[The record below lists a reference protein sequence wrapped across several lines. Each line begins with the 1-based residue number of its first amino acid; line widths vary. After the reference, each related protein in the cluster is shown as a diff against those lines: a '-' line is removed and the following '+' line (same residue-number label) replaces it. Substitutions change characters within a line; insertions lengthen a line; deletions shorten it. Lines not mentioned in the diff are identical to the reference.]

1 MGLRSNYRWLKAARE
16 GLLEDPDWARVNSER
31 AEARVAGAVSRLAP
45 GGWTIHRM
53 VRIPNPDT
61 HRGKGEVDVLA
72 VCRRAVLV
80 IEVKS
85 YSGRVE
91 LVGDELMQN
100 GEDRG
105 EAIKHNEAKAKDL
118 ARLFRSKTG
127 RSAPEII
134 SLLVFAKRKGAEI
147 SKELLGRSDC
157 YAEREL
163 SGLEERISSLDEM
176 GADDEEAINEMA
188 AEFGTW
194 DSITYQGGLELTGDL
209 VESSLP
215 EGLARVDLESVD
227 IKQDMRF
234 LRTVLLGPRLSFSGP
249 GRSGES
255 EEGDLDPECEVEI
268 VLPGGGRSRRIVPV
282 SQLSGISFGHTGM
295 PDWRVVRARRRRGRS
310 GGIRLSDVKEWSDF
324 KQGGRF
330 TGTVLTWV
338 PGGLLVELDASGI
351 KGMIKDSDFGTQ
363 ANLEMAKV
371 LLRPKSEIDV
381 QVVSNSGQNRIFLK
395 QDD

>member
-1 MGLRSNYRWLKAARE
+1 MGLRSNYRWLKTARE
-16 GLLEDPDWARVNSER
+16 GLLEHPDHARVNSER
-31 AEARVAGAVSRLAP
+31 AEVRVADAVSRLAP

-85 YSGRVE
+85 YSGSVE
-91 LVGDELMQN
+91 LVGDELVQN

-105 EAIKHNEAKAKDL
+105 EAIKRNEAKAKDL

-134 SLLVFAKRKGAEI
+134 PLLVFANRKGANI
-147 SKELLGRSDC
+147 SEGLLGRSDC
-157 YAEREL
+157 YTERGL
-163 SGLEERISSLDEM
+163 SGLEARVSSLDEM
-176 GADDEEAINEMA
+176 GADDEEAVNEMA

-194 DSITYQGGLELTGDL
+194 DSITYLGGLELSGDL

-215 EGLARVDLESVD
+215 VGMTRADLGSAELT
-227 IKQDMRF
+227 QDMRL
-234 LRTVLLGPRLSFSGP
+234 LRTVLLGPRMSFSGDS
-249 GRSGES
+249 RSGDS
-255 EEGDLDPECEVEI
+255 TEGDLDPGCGVEI
-268 VLPGGGRSRRIVPV
+268 ILPGGGRSRRVVPV
-282 SQLSGISFGHTGM
+282 SQLSGVSFGHTGM
-295 PDWRVVRARRRRGRS
+295 PDWRVARARRRRGRS
-310 GGIRLSDVKEWSDF
+310 GGIRLSDVKEWVDF

-330 TGTVLTWV
+330 TGTVLSWV

-351 KGMIKDSDFGTQ
+351 KGMIRDRDFGTQ
-363 ANLEMAKV
+363 TSLEMAKV

>member
-1 MGLRSNYRWLKAARE
+1 MGLRSNYRWLKAARG
-16 GLLEDPDWARVNSER
+16 GLLEHPDHARVNSER
-31 AEARVAGAVSRLAP
+31 AESRVAGAVSHLAP
-45 GGWTIHRM
+45 GGWTVHRM

-91 LVGDELMQN
+91 LVGDELVQN
-100 GEDRG
+100 GENRG
-105 EAIKHNEAKAKDL
+105 AAIKRNEAKAKDL

-134 SLLVFAKRKGAEI
+134 PLLVFANRKVAEI
-147 SKELLGRSDC
+147 SEELLRRSDC
-157 YAEREL
+157 YVEREL

-176 GADDEEAINEMA
+176 GVDDEEAINEMA
-188 AEFGTW
+188 AEFGAW
-194 DSITYQGGLELTGDL
+194 DSITYQGGLELSGDL

-215 EGLARVDLESVD
+215 VGMTRADLGSVE
-227 IKQDMRF
+227 IKQDMRL

-249 GRSGES
+249 GRSGELK
-255 EEGDLDPECEVEI
+255 EGDLDPECEVEI

-310 GGIRLSDVKEWSDF
+310 GGIRSSDVKEWSDF

-351 KGMIKDSDFGTQ
+351 KGMIRDSDFGTQ
-363 ANLEMAKV
+363 VNLEMAKV

-381 QVVSNSGQNRIFLK
+381 QVISNSGQNRIFLK